1 MTWAGG
7 CWRRTRKILFPSSL
21 WRTRATICVCTFTSP
36 YAWAQT
42 SNPQTPAASK
52 SSGGGQGLTNPPR
65 EAPVGNPTNGMGG
78 IGVSPCDLDREFAP
92 QIAQLLATPPLQ
104 SAQVLA
110 FFPPPS
116 VRLACLLENPL
127 IGQSRDIKAVTLVE
141 YCQI

>member
-1 MTWAGG
+1 MANAR
-7 CWRRTRKILFPSSL
+7 CSL
-21 WRTRATICVCTFTSP
+21 RVYLYLSVRLS
-36 YAWAQT
+36 
-42 SNPQTPAASK
+42 SNPKTPAASK
-52 SSGGGQGLTNPPR
+52 SGGGGQGLTNPPR
-65 EAPVGNPTNGMGG
+65 EAPVGTPTNGMGG

-110 FFPPPS
+110 FFPAPS

-127 IGQSRDIKAVTLVE
+127 IDQSRDIKAVTLVE

>member
-1 MTWAGG
+1 MTRAGG
-7 CWRRTRKILFPSSL
+7 YWRRTRKIVFASSL
-21 WRTRATICVCTFTSP
+21 WRTRATICLSVRLS
-36 YAWAQT
+36 

-92 QIAQLLATPPLQ
+92 QIAQLVATPPLQ
-104 SAQVLA
+104 SAEVLA
-110 FFPPPS
+110 FFPAPS

-127 IGQSRDIKAVTLVE
+127 IDQSRDIKAVTLVE